1 MACNSNTEEDWI
13 PLRIKK
19 MPKKKKPK
27 KNHKKVPKKDMLL
40 QKDPVRMVWPRP
52 VTVRWKQMPTKR
64 VEDQTDLDEL
74 IKVGMKKWLVK
85 RLFTCE
91 AICCPPFHCCSSG
104 KQMPTKR
111 AEDQTDLDDLIK
123 FGLKKWLVMRRIS

>member
-27 KNHKKVPKKDMLL
+27 KNHKKVPKKEMLL

-74 IKVGMKKWLVK
+74 IKLGLKKWLVK
-85 RLFTCE
+85 RLFSCE
-91 AICCPPFHCCSSG
+91 AI
-104 KQMPTKR
+104 QMPAKR
-111 AEDQTDLDDLIK
+111 VEDKTDLDELIK
-123 FGLKKWLVMRRIS
+123 FALKKWLVKRRL